1 MERYQQKAKRHRQWH
16 QCASR
21 ERGMSPDQQR
31 LTDLSLA
38 LIIPWR
44 DYSQFGSR
52 GWPQYWMN
60 EQKEQQRMGE
70 ILIATDHERLPW
82 EL

>member
-1 MERYQQKAKRHRQWH
+1 MERYQQKRHRQWC

-21 ERGMSPDQQR
+21 EMGMSPDQQR
-31 LTDLSLA
+31 LIDLSLA
-38 LIIPWR
+38 LIIPWK
-44 DYSQFGSR
+44 DGF
-52 GWPQYWMN
+52 PQYWMN
-60 EQKEQQRMGE
+60 EQNEQQRMGE